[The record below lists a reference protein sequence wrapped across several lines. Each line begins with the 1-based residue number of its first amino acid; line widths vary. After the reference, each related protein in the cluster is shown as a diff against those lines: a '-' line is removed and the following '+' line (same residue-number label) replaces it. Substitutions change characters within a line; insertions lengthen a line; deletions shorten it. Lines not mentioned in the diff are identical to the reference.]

1 MRQAPSELP
10 NVGIAALVALA
21 TYTVSK
27 FNTRKRTTK
36 VPSWTCPEGM
46 PSQLIPEFPQRKS
59 LWARMHM
66 RPKVWFAAKEWGK
79 RPSKSSCHTSPNLN
93 QNDAEPW
100 RNATDVPSLDTSS
113 ISSLSWGLPKD
124 QFSAIKPT
132 WCKRLKLW
140 KDFYSYWPIGRCF
153 FLGFPLNFRDRVVP
167 QDGSGWTILHG
178 SKFRTAKLHGQGAYT
193 CERTRP
199 FTRGNSD
206 AGSWVEVLRKVRWN
220 QQPLKLSWL
229 RKQMIWGIPFFEHVP
244 MWRTEPTLPS
254 CFAIGRS
261 GGIIHSNMADMWQLA
276 LYTLW

>member
-1 MRQAPSELP
+1 MSRRNAKSINSRISSKEIPLGSHAHATESMVCGERMRQATQQIKLP
-10 NVGIAALVALA
+10 HLSKSQSKWRWALKKC
-21 TYTVSK
+21 YW
-27 FNTRKRTTK
+27 R
-36 VPSWTCPEGM
+36 
-46 PSQLIPEFPQRKS
+46 SQLGYFIHFKSVLGTPQG
-59 LWARMHM
+59 
-66 RPKVWFAAKEWGK
+66 PIF
-79 RPSKSSCHTSPNLN
+79 CHQTYMM
-93 QNDAEPW
+93 QEVKAVE
-100 RNATDVPSLDTSS
+100 
-113 ISSLSWGLPKD
+113 GLLLLL
-124 QFSAIKPT
+124 AY
-132 WCKRLKLW
+132 W
-140 KDFYSYWPIGRCF
+140 KMF